1 MHAVEVEPQ
10 GCDHENEEVILILH
24 SVGVRPT
31 TKPFRAKLEINGK
44 KVDMKINTDAA
55 VPLFSPSTQKAL
67 FLTSP

>member
-31 TKPFRAKLEINGK
+31 MKPFRAKLE
-44 KVDMKINTDAA
+44 INTDAA